1 MIIVIIL
8 FVLLLVLGMPI
19 GFVLA
24 IPSLLYVIV
33 NNIPTTVIVQ
43 RMTQSLNSFPLL
55 AIPLF
60 IIAGRL
66 MNEGGVTKRI
76 FRFAKNTVGFIPGGL
91 GHVNII
97 TSMIFAGMSGVAI
110 ADIGGL
116 GQIEIKAMNDANY
129 PIKFTAGITATSAIV
144 GPIIPPS
151 IPIIMFSVASE
162 ASTLALFAG
171 GIIPGILIGVLLMIT
186 VFIYAL
192 YKKLPTSVMP
202 NMKELF
208 LSFIDAFPSL
218 MAPVL
223 LIGGM
228 MSGIFSPTEAAG
240 ITVLYS
246 LILSFVVYKDFPIE
260 KFVDIMFELLT
271 DIAKIMF
278 VIASAMLFGWI
289 LIREQIPQNMV
300 EFILSITSDRF
311 ILLTM
316 VVILFLIIGTFL
328 EATLVFL
335 VIAPMLVP
343 GLRAVGVNEVHFGII
358 TVLAMGIGMYTPPV
372 GIALYMIQDLCKLSF
387 EDTVK
392 AILPFL
398 FPLLIAL
405 ILCTYF
411 PEIVTYLPRLLKL
424 MD

>member
-151 IPIIMFSVASE
+151 IPISIMKGLILDLFPKIF
-162 ASTLALFAG
+162 TLKIVSIYTLKISPV
-171 GIIPGILIGVLLMIT
+171 IITPVRI
-186 VFIYAL
+186 AQ
-192 YKKLPTSVMP
+192 LPT
-202 NMKELF
+202 
-208 LSFIDAFPSL
+208 
-218 MAPVL
+218 
-223 LIGGM
+223 
-228 MSGIFSPTEAAG
+228 
-240 ITVLYS
+240 
-246 LILSFVVYKDFPIE
+246 
-260 KFVDIMFELLT
+260 
-271 DIAKIMF
+271 KI
-278 VIASAMLFGWI
+278 
-289 LIREQIPQNMV
+289 
-300 EFILSITSDRF
+300 
-311 ILLTM
+311 
-316 VVILFLIIGTFL
+316 
-328 EATLVFL
+328 
-335 VIAPMLVP
+335 
-343 GLRAVGVNEVHFGII
+343 
-358 TVLAMGIGMYTPPV
+358 
-372 GIALYMIQDLCKLSF
+372 
-387 EDTVK
+387 
-392 AILPFL
+392 
-398 FPLLIAL
+398 
-405 ILCTYF
+405 
-411 PEIVTYLPRLLKL
+411 
-424 MD
+424 